1 MARYI
6 RTDELLKTARDGHHS
21 DFGRSMAD
29 LTSLR
34 EVIEDTPTADVVEV
48 VRCKNCKHWGSCV
61 YDPIFEKM
69 YGECSRTLENFDS
82 KAETSEDDFCSY
94 GGLKEREKV

>member
-6 RTDELLKTARDGHHS
+6 RTDELLATARDGYHS

-48 VRCKNCKHWGSCV
+48 VRCNDCKHKGWVQEPCHGKTIDFCKLHEFC
-61 YDPIFEKM
+61 I
-69 YGECSRTLENFDS
+69 R
-82 KAETSEDDFCSY
+82 ETDFCSY
-94 GGLKEREKV
+94 GERKKVE